1 MNWKRKSYKTNLKRQ
16 CHNWICWTIEL
27 NTQTVCLNENKLID
41 TIISY
46 CYTYL
51 CCLYFTW
58 TNVCVAWFSFHGFTI
73 TCLTTILRVDTSSR
87 PWMGAT
93 PASNWACTPACP
105 TSPFGINL
113 MIFQHDST
121 YIITMLRK
129 LRVVEL
135 IFEKK
140 NTCTIIETTFQYLWT
155 VLSR

>member
-1 MNWKRKSYKTNLKRQ
+1 MINRLNYTKVSFNIVMNWKRKSYKTNLKRQ

-105 TSPFGINL
+105 TSPFTINCHTVMAL
-113 MIFQHDST
+113 TWWLSHMIVR
-121 YIITMLRK
+121 I
-129 LRVVEL
+129 
-135 IFEKK
+135 
-140 NTCTIIETTFQYLWT
+140 
-155 VLSR
+155 